1 MSSKRLK
8 VLIIGASGTIGSAVR
23 DNLSERHDVITAGT
37 KSGDVSVDITDPES
51 IKRVF
56 EKLSPLDAVITTL
69 GKATFAPFGELDIA
83 HPKDSKHWL
92 GIENKLMGQIN
103 VAQCARDHLA
113 DGGSITLTSGIL
125 NEHPVPG
132 SVSPSMVNGALEAF
146 VKASAMEMPR
156 GIRIN
161 IVSPSVL
168 RESLG
173 KYGPFFRGFKPVAA
187 EDVALAYSRSVESLV
202 NGQVLKVW

>member
-1 MSSKRLK
+1 MGLKRLK
-8 VLIIGASGTIGSAVR
+8 ILVIGGGGTIGSAVR
-23 DNLSERHDVITAGT
+23 GKLSERHDMITAGS
-37 KSGDVSVDITDPES
+37 KSGDIQVDIANAES
-51 IKRVF
+51 IKKAF
-56 EKLSPLDAVITTL
+56 EQLGPLDAVITTVGEAAFCPFKDL
-69 GKATFAPFGELDIA
+69 DVAPLNA
-83 HPKDSKHWL
+83 SKHLL

-125 NEHPVPG
+125 TEHPVPG

-146 VKASAMEMPR
+146 VRAAATEMPR

-161 IVSPSVL
+161 IVSPNLLKESVD
-168 RESLG
+168 
-173 KYGPFFRGFKPVAA
+173 KAGPLFRGFKPVAA
-187 EDVALAYSRSVESLV
+187 EDVALGYSRSVESLV

>member
-1 MSSKRLK
+1 MSDKRLK
-8 VLIIGASGTIGSAVR
+8 ILIIGASGTVGTAAK
-23 DNLSERHDVITAGT
+23 NLLEERHEVITAGT
-37 KSGDVSVDITDPES
+37 KSGDIKIDITDPAS
-51 IKRVF
+51 IKSAF
-56 EKLSPLDAVITTL
+56 EQLAPLDAVITTL
-69 GKATFAPFGELDIA
+69 GKATFAPLGDIEVA
-83 HPKDSKHWL
+83 APQDSKHWL

-103 VAQCARDHLA
+103 VAQCARDYLV

-132 SVSPSMVNGALEAF
+132 SVSPSMINGALDAF

-161 IVSPSVL
+161 IVSPTVL

-173 KYGPFFRGFKPVAA
+173 KYGPFFRGVKPVPA
-187 EDVALAYSRSVESLV
+187 EDVALAYNRSVESFV

>member
-8 VLIIGASGTIGSAVR
+8 ILIIGASGTIGSAVKA
-23 DNLSERHDVITAGT
+23 NLAERHEVITAGSN
-37 KSGDVSVDITDPES
+37 SGNIRVDITDPES
-51 IKRVF
+51 IRAAF
-56 EKLSPLDAVITTL
+56 EQLAPLDAVITTL
-69 GKATFAPFGELDIA
+69 GKATFAPFSELDMA
-83 HPKDSKHWL
+83 SPKDSKHWL

-103 VAQCARDHLA
+103 VAQCARDHLV
-113 DGGSITLTSGIL
+113 DGGSVTLTSGIL

-132 SVSPSMVNGALEAF
+132 SVSPSMVNGALDAF
-146 VKASAMEMPR
+146 VKAAAMEMPR

-161 IVSPSVL
+161 VVSPSVL
-168 RESLG
+168 RESLD
-173 KYGPFFRGFKPVAA
+173 KYGPFFRGVKPVAA

>member
-1 MSSKRLK
+1 MNSKRLK
-8 VLIIGASGTIGSAVR
+8 ILIIGASGTIGSAVK

-37 KSGDVSVDITDPES
+37 KSGDVNVDITDPAS
-51 IKRVF
+51 IKQVF
-56 EKLSPLDAVITTL
+56 EQLGPLDAVITTL
-69 GKATFAPFGELDIA
+69 GKATFAPFEELQA
-83 HPKDSKHWL
+83 APLEESQHLL
-92 GIENKLMGQIN
+92 GIKDKLMGQVN
-103 VAQCARDHLA
+103 VAQYARDYLV

-132 SVSPSMVNGALEAF
+132 SVSPSMINGALEAF
-146 VKASAMEMPR
+146 VKAAAMEMPR

-168 RESLG
+168 KESLG
-173 KYGPFFRGFKPVAA
+173 KYGPFFRGFKPVVA

-202 NGQVLKVW
+202 TGQVLKVW

>member
-8 VLIIGASGTIGSAVR
+8 ILIIGASGTIGSAVKE
-23 DNLSERHDVITAGT
+23 NLSQRHDVITAGT
-37 KSGDVSVDITDPES
+37 KSGDIQLDITDPES
-51 IKRVF
+51 IRRAF
-56 EKLSPLDAVITTL
+56 EQLSPLDAVVTTL
-69 GKATFAPFGELDIA
+69 GKATFAPFDELEA
-83 HPKDSKHWL
+83 APLESSQHRL
-92 GIENKLMGQIN
+92 GIENKLMGQVN
-103 VAQCARDHLA
+103 VAQCARDHLV
-113 DGGSITLTSGIL
+113 DGGSITLTGGIL

-132 SVSPSMVNGALEAF
+132 SVSPSMVNGALDAF
-146 VKASAMEMPR
+146 VKAAAMEMPR